1 MVNNF
6 NNLKS
11 ISKNIRKKII
21 EISFLKKSHHIGSQ
35 FSAVEILVSLFF
47 KILKKN
53 PKNYHDLNKDVFF
66 LSKGHAALVYY
77 IILSMK
83 GCFSEKKL
91 INEYLT
97 DGGKL
102 GGHPDFKSM
111 KGIEISSGS
120 LGHCLSIGAGV
131 ALSKKRDKK
140 NGNVYVLLSDGEINE
155 GMIWESVM
163 FSSHHKLNN
172 LIAIIDNNKIQA
184 LGHSKNII
192 NMSSI
197 NKKFKSFNWNVKE
210 VNGHNFNELINKLQN
225 NHNTK
230 PLVLIANTV
239 KGKGLLSMENKLSS
253 HYEVIKDEDT
263 KNLYLN
269 NIY

>member
-1 MVNNF
+1 MKENINK
-6 NNLKS
+6 LKS
-11 ISKNIRKKII
+11 ISKEIRKKII
-21 EISFLKKSHHIGSQ
+21 EISFIKRSHHIGSQ
-35 FSAVEILVSLFF
+35 FSAVEILVTLFF

-53 PKNYHDLNKDVFF
+53 SKNFYDLNKDIFL

-91 INEYLT
+91 ISEYLS

-102 GGHPDFKSM
+102 GGHPDYKSM
-111 KGIEISSGS
+111 KGIEISSGA
-120 LGHCLSIGAGV
+120 LGHCLSIGAGI

-163 FSSHHKLNN
+163 FSAHHKLNN
-172 LIAIIDNNKIQA
+172 LIVIIDNNKIQA
-184 LGHSKNII
+184 LGHSKDII
-192 NMSSI
+192 NMNSI
-197 NKKFKSFNWNVKE
+197 NEKFKSFNWNVKE
-210 VNGHNFNELINKLQN
+210 VNGHDLKDLIKNLNKKN
-225 NHNTK
+225 YSK
-230 PLVLIANTV
+230 PLIIIANTI

-253 HYEVIKDEDT
+253 HYEVIKDKKT
-263 KNLYLN
+263 KNYYLN